1 MFKKSLLALTLF
13 SCIQYSCSSSTKKEE
28 TKTDTKKETK
38 SVAQEQAKKSLP
50 NMPLIGMD
58 GKQFNAQTLKG
69 KKTILILFQASCEH
83 CQNESRQI
91 AERLDKF
98 SKYEL
103 YFISTSPM
111 PEIQKFSVT
120 YKLADKPNIHFAKTE
135 GYTIVDS
142 FGPIPA
148 PSLFIYSEKGELL
161 NSFEGEMEID
171 TIIKYLQ

>member
-1 MFKKSLLALTLF
+1 MLF

-28 TKTDTKKETK
+28 EKMPAKEAKPVSHAQVKKT
-38 SVAQEQAKKSLP
+38 LP
-50 NMPLIGMD
+50 NVQLVGLD

-98 SKYEL
+98 SKYQL
-103 YFISTSPM
+103 YFISSSPM
-111 PEIQKFSVT
+111 TEIQKFSVS
-120 YKLADKPNIHFAKTE
+120 YKLADQPNIHFARTE
-135 GYTIVDS
+135 GYVIVDN

-148 PSLFIYSEKGELL
+148 PSLFIYSENGELL
-161 NSFEGEMEID
+161 NSFEGEMEVD